1 MTMKNPIF
9 VVLAGG
15 IGKNFAP
22 LVTSKTLFPFLGKP
36 FIAHTLEMIEA
47 AGAREA
53 IVVCNSENE
62 QIIQN
67 LSNKKLKIKTI
78 VQDEALGQANALN
91 LVSKIV
97 KDDQSIII
105 MNAVDL
111 IDPLALRGFVKK
123 AIGSYAAILGMKV
136 NEYFLGGYLKVD
148 GEKLLGIIE
157 KPKKGEEPS
166 NIANLFFHYFSK
178 PGEIFELIAGQNG
191 EDDAYEKALDELIQ
205 KNQVSFMVY
214 EGYWQ
219 KLKQAHHVLDMT
231 QLFLKHKIK
240 NKIDRTAKIDRSV
253 KIEGL
258 VQIEAGAKILAGAV
272 IKGPAYIGASTII
285 GNHCLVRDS
294 IIESDCIIGFGSEIA
309 RSYVGP
315 DCSLHHNF
323 IGDSVLEAE
332 VNPSYGTCTA
342 NLRFDG
348 SKVKMRLSSKDGEKD
363 QLIETG
369 KEKLGAIMAKGVFL
383 GINCSILPGIT
394 IGEKANAMPGSII
407 DRSVKAKELFKKD

>member
-1 MTMKNPIF
+1 MKNPIF

-22 LVTSKTLFPFLGKP
+22 LVTSKTIFPFLGKP
-36 FIAHTLEMIEA
+36 FIAHTLEMIRA
-47 AGAREA
+47 AGTREV
-53 IVVCNSENE
+53 IVICNSENE
-62 QIIQN
+62 EIIQN
-67 LSNKKLKIKTI
+67 LNDRNLKIKTV
-78 VQDEALGQANALN
+78 VQNEALGQADAIKSAAKL
-91 LVSKIV
+91 IPE
-97 KDDQSIII
+97 DQPIII
-105 MNAVDL
+105 ANAVDL
-111 IDPLALRGFVKK
+111 IDPTFLRNFIKK
-123 AIGSYAAILGMKV
+123 SAGTYAQILGMKV

-148 GEKLLGIIE
+148 GEKLVGIIE

-166 NIANLFFHYFSK
+166 NIANLFFHYFSN
-178 PGEIFELIAGQNG
+178 PREIFELIAKQNG
-191 EDDAYEKALDELIQ
+191 DDDAYENALDELIQ
-205 KNQVSFMVY
+205 EKKVSFMVY

-231 QLFLKHKIK
+231 QLFLKYKIK
-240 NKIDRTAKIDRSV
+240 NKIDRTVKIDRSA

-258 VQIEAGAKILAGAV
+258 VQIEAGAKILAGAI
-272 IKGPAYIGASTII
+272 IKGPAYIGANTIV

-294 IIESDCIIGFGSEIA
+294 IIESNCVIGFGSEVA
-309 RSYVGP
+309 RSYIGP
-315 DCSLHHNF
+315 NCSLHHNF

-348 SKVKMRLSSKDGEKD
+348 EKVKMRLSSSKDGEKD
-363 QLIETG
+363 QLIETN
-369 KEKLGAIMAKGVFL
+369 KEKLGAIMARGVFL

-407 DRSVKAKELFKKD
+407 DRSIKAKELFKKD

>member
-1 MTMKNPIF
+1 MKNPIF

-22 LVTSKTLFPFLGKP
+22 LVTSKTVFPFLGKP
-36 FIAHTLEMIEA
+36 FIAHTLEMIQI

-62 QIIQN
+62 EIIQN
-67 LSNKKLKIKTI
+67 LSNRNLKIATVI
-78 VQDEALGQANALN
+78 QNEAAGQADAVSSAVK
-91 LVSKIV
+91 LVPE
-97 KDDQSIII
+97 DQPIII
-105 MNAVDL
+105 INAVDL
-111 IDPLALRGFVKK
+111 INPIFLKNFIKK
-123 AIGSYAAILGMKV
+123 SAGTYAQIMGMKV
-136 NEYFLGGYLKVD
+136 DEYLLTGYLKVD

-166 NIANLFFHYFSK
+166 NVVNLVFHYFSK
-178 PGEIFELIAGQNG
+178 PQEIFALITKQNG
-191 EDDAYEKALDELIQ
+191 GDDAYERALDELIQ
-205 KNQVSFMVY
+205 NREVKFMVY

-231 QLFLKHKIK
+231 QLFLEHKLK
-240 NKIDRTAKIDRSV
+240 NKIDRTAKIDKSA

-272 IKGPAYIGASTII
+272 IKGPAYIGANTIV
-285 GNHCLVRDS
+285 GNHCLIRDS

-309 RSYVGP
+309 RSYIGP
-315 DCSLHHNF
+315 NCNLHHNF

-348 SKVKMRLSSKDGEKD
+348 SKVKMRLSSKNGEKD
-363 QLIETG
+363 QLIETN
-369 KEKLGAIMAKGVFL
+369 KEKMGAIMAKGVFL

-394 IGEKANAMPGSII
+394 IGEKANAMPGSVI
-407 DRSVKAKELFKKD
+407 DRSIKAKELFKKD